1 MPPNLPRF
9 SQSLWLVLT
18 VFIVFAVTFVLY
30 VRSEKKIDYANE
42 LRSRSFLLADELR
55 QSSDDLSRMARSYV
69 LTGDSLYK
77 QHFQEILAIRD
88 GNKARPIDYYT
99 NIYWDLVLSDDK
111 RPYANGR
118 AIALLDL
125 MRQTGFTEAELTKLA
140 QAKASSDVL
149 TTTEYAAMHLLE
161 SLPAISASKRLEVS
175 LMLHDKAY
183 QQAKANI
190 MYPISEFYQMM
201 NQRTLNTVQTA
212 ENNSVILRAVFVC
225 FGLLLIMSLERAYRA
240 LYITLGC
247 SVETLHSSIMRLGSG
262 DFSNP
267 IHITEKTKDSVMAW
281 LLETQ
286 LKLAQLDAERNES
299 QAKNQRLTQLYAALS
314 QCNQAIVRC
323 NNQHDLFKQICR
335 DAVLFG
341 GMKMAWIGLLDQ
353 STQRLMPIAYYGE
366 GTDYLDGIEISID
379 GAIAAGQGPTGTA
392 MREDCPFWCQD
403 FQHDKATAPW
413 HERGANYNW
422 RASAALPLH
431 QNNQVIG
438 TFTFYSAELN
448 AFDEAARNLLVE
460 MAIDIDYAL
469 NNFAHEAQRKQA
481 ETALANSHQLLTTV
495 INTAPMRIFWKD
507 TQLRYLG
514 ANIAFA
520 KDAGLSNSADLI
532 GKDDYQLEWKE
543 NADIYR
549 ADDQEVINLGISKL
563 SYEEPQTN
571 TEGNTIWLRT
581 SKVPFYNEQHEII
594 GILGIYDDITEQKKA
609 QEHID
614 YLANFDVLT
623 GLPNRVQLD
632 IRINYAINLAKRAKS
647 QLALL
652 FLDLDHF
659 KDINDTF
666 GHSMGDT
673 LLIAFAKRLCS
684 VLREED
690 TLTRLGGDEFIIL
703 LPNINADGAARV
715 ANKLL
720 MAIAQPY
727 KIEQYDMSLT
737 ASIGIALYPDDGID
751 LESLSKSA
759 DMAMYRVKREG
770 RHGFNFFTKA
780 MQQHTTRNLQ
790 LLNGLR
796 QALQHQ
802 QLQVCYQAQ
811 VNLQSQQ
818 LIGAEV
824 LLRWQ
829 HPQLG
834 VISPAEFIPIAEDSG
849 LILSIGEWVLR
860 TAVQQAKSWLNKG
873 YAPFIIAVNLS
884 AVQFRHIDLPHL
896 ISRILHEE
904 ELPPQ
909 YLELE
914 LTESIALHNPK
925 GAIAIINDLHQRGI
939 RLSIDDFGTGYSSLS
954 YLKKFKVYKLKID
967 QSFVRDISTDLED
980 KAIVSA
986 TINLAKSLGLKTI
999 AEGVETQEQ
1008 LAFLKAQGCDEAQ
1021 GYLFSKPLS
1030 AIDFETLL
1038 QQHAIGFNY

>member
-9 SQSLWLVLT
+9 SQSLWLVFV
-18 VFIVFAVTFVLY
+18 VFLVFAVIFALY
-30 VRSEKKIDYANE
+30 VRSEKQIDYANE
-42 LRSRSFLLADELR
+42 LRLRSFLLADELR
-55 QSSDDLSRMARSYV
+55 QSSDDLTRMARSYV
-69 LTGDSLYK
+69 LTGDKLYK
-77 QHFQEILAIRD
+77 QHYQEILAIRD
-88 GNKARPIDYYT
+88 GRKARPVDYS
-99 NIYWDLVLSDDK
+99 NIYWDLVLDDDK
-111 RPYANGR
+111 RPRANGR
-118 AIALLDL
+118 TIALLEL
-125 MRQTGFTEAELTKLA
+125 MRQASFTDAEFAKLA
-140 QAKASSDVL
+140 QAKAGSDAL
-149 TTTEYAAMHLLE
+149 TATEYAAMRLVE
-161 SLPAISASKRLEVS
+161 ASMPITASKRLEAS
-175 LMLHDKAY
+175 LMLYDKAY
-183 QQAKANI
+183 QQAKATI
-190 MYPISEFYQMM
+190 MRPISEFYQMM
-201 NQRTLNTVQTA
+201 DKRTLNMVHTA
-212 ENNSVILRAVFVC
+212 ENNSVILRAVFIC
-225 FGLLLIMSLERAYRA
+225 FGLLLILSLERAYRT
-240 LYITLGC
+240 LYATLGC

-267 IHITEKTKDSVMAW
+267 VCVTEESKDSIMAW

-299 QAKNQRLTQLYAALS
+299 KAKNQRLTQLYAALS

-323 NNQHDLFKQICR
+323 NNQQDLFTQICR
-335 DAVLFG
+335 NAVTFG
-341 GMKMAWIGLLDQ
+341 GMKMAWIGLLDK
-353 STQRLMPIAYYGE
+353 STQRLIPVASYGE
-366 GTDYLDGIEISID
+366 GTDYLNDIDISID
-379 GAIAAGQGPTGTA
+379 ATIAAGRGPTGTA
-392 MREDCPFWCQD
+392 MREDSPFWCQD
-403 FQHDKATAPW
+403 FQHNPATTPW
-413 HERGANYNW
+413 HERGAKYNW

-431 QNNQVIG
+431 QNAQVIG
-438 TFTFYSAELN
+438 AFTLYSAEIN
-448 AFDEAARNLLVE
+448 AFDEAARNLLIE

-469 NNFAHEAQRKQA
+469 NNFERESQRKQA

-514 ANIAFA
+514 ANYLFA
-520 KDAGLSNSADLI
+520 KDAGLTNGIDLI
-532 GKDDYQLEWKE
+532 GKDDYQLSWKE

-549 ADDQEVINLGISKL
+549 ADDREVMNLGISKL

-581 SKVPFYNEQHEII
+581 SKVPFYNEKNEII
-594 GILGIYDDITEQKKA
+594 GILGIYDDITKQKQA
-609 QEHID
+609 QEHLD

-623 GLPNRVQLD
+623 GLPNRIQLD
-632 IRINYAINLAKRAKS
+632 IRLNYAINLAKRDNT

-659 KDINDTF
+659 KDINDSF

-673 LLIAFAKRLCS
+673 LLIAFAKRLRS

-690 TLTRLGGDEFIIL
+690 TITRLGGDEFIIL
-703 LPNINADGAARV
+703 LPNINAEGAALV

-720 MAIAQPY
+720 IAIAQPY
-727 KIEQYDMSLT
+727 KIEHYDMRLT

-759 DMAMYRVKREG
+759 DMAMYRVKRQG
-770 RHGFNFFTKA
+770 RQSFSFFTQA

-796 QALQHQ
+796 YALDYQ
-802 QLQVCYQAQ
+802 QFQLHYQAQ
-811 VNLQSQQ
+811 INLENEQ

-834 VISPAEFIPIAEDSG
+834 AISPAEFIPIAEDSG

-860 TAVQQAKSWLNKG
+860 SAVRQAKTWLNKG

-884 AVQFRHIDLPHL
+884 AVQFRHSNLPDLV
-896 ISRILHEE
+896 SQILDEE
-904 ELPPQ
+904 GLAPQ

-925 GAIAIINDLHQRGI
+925 GAIAIINDLHRRGI

-999 AEGVETQEQ
+999 AEGVETKEQ
-1008 LAFLKAQGCDEAQ
+1008 LAFLKEQGCDEAQ
-1021 GYLFSKPLS
+1021 GYLFSKPLV
-1030 AIDFETLL
+1030 AIDFEKLL
-1038 QQHAIGFNY
+1038 QQ